1 MGLKLQI
8 TWNWRKLKKCWHRT
22 FFLFSYCHTLFA
34 CPKPVI
40 KYFLTCLNCFIP
52 FVFGT
57 LTHEG
62 INTFHKSALGL
73 ACKKL
78 PYIPPWGMWLITE
91 RICHQSKKKIV
102 TACKGRQQ
110 ISDLQSL
117 AWERWAEF
125 SSVTSP
131 SSPRWPLFLPCSLPP
146 LPPPQ
151 TGSHLLPAQL
161 WMTDPRAVSLKSIH
175 TLMGESSQNKR
186 NTILVWGSDTY
197 CPRTALKLTFWIWT
211 GNSATANCVI
221 LGKWLNL
228 FGPQFPQV

>member
-1 MGLKLQI
+1 MNRTGLKLQI
-8 TWNWRKLKKCWHRT
+8 TWNWRKLKKCWHRN

-34 CPKPVI
+34 CPKPII

-73 ACKKL
+73 ACKNL

-102 TACKGRQQ
+102 TACKWRQQ

-125 SSVTSP
+125 FSSHISFLPTLASVFALLSSTSP
-131 SSPRWPLFLPCSLPP
+131 TASNRLSHSSFSVINDWPQGSLFEK
-146 LPPPQ
+146 
-151 TGSHLLPAQL
+151 HL
-161 WMTDPRAVSLKSIH
+161 H
-175 TLMGESSQNKR
+175 
-186 NTILVWGSDTY
+186 
-197 CPRTALKLTFWIWT
+197 
-211 GNSATANCVI
+211 
-221 LGKWLNL
+221 LNGWEL
-228 FGPQFPQV
+228 QKQKE

>member
-1 MGLKLQI
+1 MNRTGLKLQI

-78 PYIPPWGMWLITE
+78 PYIPPL
-91 RICHQSKKKIV
+91 RDV
-102 TACKGRQQ
+102 THY
-110 ISDLQSL
+110 
-117 AWERWAEF
+117 WENL
-125 SSVTSP
+125 SSVKEKNSNSMQGETANLRSSVSGLRAVGRILFSHIFFLPTLASVFALLSSTSPTAPNRLSP
-131 SSPRWPLFLPCSLPP
+131 SSCSVMNDWPQGSLFEKHSHLNGWELPKQKEYNSCVR
-146 LPPPQ
+146 Q
-151 TGSHLLPAQL
+151 WHLLPKNSSEANFLDLNRQL
-161 WMTDPRAVSLKSIH
+161 CH
-175 TLMGESSQNKR
+175 
-186 NTILVWGSDTY
+186 
-197 CPRTALKLTFWIWT
+197 C
-211 GNSATANCVI
+211 
-221 LGKWLNL
+221 
-228 FGPQFPQV
+228 